1 MSESAI
7 PVPKRFTKKFPDLSP
22 AKADKLW
29 ERYLTVL
36 SQYTF
41 KQYLSL
47 SNGTAINFPYGK
59 ARDECSTFNY
69 KKKRYSVWAEFGE
82 GVGFIQLVRK
92 GSNLTHQNS
101 EIIITN
107 TKQFQFFVDTKD
119 ANEILNIYYG
129 DIDDTTE
136 FDYVPIDMLSLE
148 HYIRSTEREVQ
159 DKNQPQALINTLEK
173 NLLKA
178 KTIEIIATHFNNE
191 LPQRISSSH
200 YGRRYY
206 KGINLQNCHKTLR
219 HACLGNCFEYDLK
232 AAVYAIK
239 LMLAKDIFDKVDDTD
254 YNFKDFFPR
263 TKEYMEQKDFIRETL
278 AEILTNIHPDNRVK
292 LVKQVITAVGFGATA
307 SSPSWSGS
315 AIADIIRNKQNRI
328 DLLNNQ
334 WLAEFINEQKDLTNF
349 IVDYYLADKQFIN
362 SIKDMGKMKVGNQ
375 YNKKQVMS
383 YIFQTLEYQIMNEI
397 AEHIGKNYGLN
408 PDDMIQLRVHDA
420 IYTKKEIS
428 AEDLREIKLTL
439 EQFSE
444 YLVLEH
450 NKKKDRHRKFKDLLP
465 NDQEIIDH
473 KIHIKQEENLAK
485 NYENNHADDINVK
498 GIVQQRKYE
507 EEMLDTQTY
516 KQMNDAEQQEYKR
529 IMNITKTN
537 GDMPDAIYKLLNGE
551 NK

>member
-1 MSESAI
+1 MSKNAI

-22 AKADKLW
+22 AKANKLW
-29 ERYLTVL
+29 DRYLTVVAK
-36 SQYTF
+36 YTM

-47 SNGTAINFPYGK
+47 SVGTYINFPYKK
-59 ARDECSTFNY
+59 AIDECSTFNY
-69 KKKRYSVWAEFGE
+69 KKKRYYIWKEFGE
-82 GVGFIQLVRK
+82 GAGFIQRIKK

-101 EIIITN
+101 EIVITN

-159 DKNQPQALINTLEK
+159 NKNNSQALINTLEK

-219 HACLGNCFEYDLK
+219 HACLGKCFEYDLK

-278 AEILTNIHPDNRVK
+278 AEILTNIHKANRVK

-315 AIADIIRNKQNRI
+315 AIASIVMNKQNRI
-328 DLLNNQ
+328 DLLNNK
-334 WLAEFINEQKDLTNF
+334 WLAEFIDEQKDLTNF
-349 IVDYYLADKQFIN
+349 IVDYYLADKQFTN
-362 SIKDMGKMKVGNQ
+362 SIKDMGKIKVGNQ

-397 AEHIGKNYGLN
+397 AEHIGKNYGLD

-428 AEDLREIKLTL
+428 AEDLCDIKLTL

-450 NKKKDRHRKFKDLLP
+450 NKKKDRHIKFKDLLP
-465 NDQEIIDH
+465 SKQEIIEH
-473 KIHIKQEENLAK
+473 KELIKQAEILAK
-485 NYENNHADDINVK
+485 DYDNNYADDINVK
-498 GIVQQRKYE
+498 GIIAERKYE
-507 EEMLDTQTY
+507 QKMLDTQTY
-516 KQMNDAEQQEYKR
+516 KQMNHAEQQEYKR

-537 GDMPDAIYKLLNGE
+537 GDMPGSVYKLLNE